1 MGSLSDYAE
10 NALLGHV
17 LNAAYTS
24 PATVYLVL
32 CTADPTDAATGASC
46 NEVAN
51 SGAYARKAISFG
63 AASARRI
70 TQDAQVDFDTATGS
84 WGTITHWAIA
94 DSGTYGAGN
103 ILAHGQFSA
112 SFAPVTG
119 NTPRVA
125 SGQVYIEFTAHSG
138 YGFTTYCANAL
149 LALMFDNTAFTSTA
163 GNTFIALL
171 NATCSDAATTMAG
184 QTEVSGTNYA
194 RVEVNQN
201 GGSSPAWS
209 TVSGGAASNGATVSF
224 ASPGSGGWTQ
234 VVGMAIVDAVSG
246 TSANVLMY
254 DNANIVD
261 QTPAQGDTVQFP
273 SGDIDI
279 SLS

>member
-10 NALLGHV
+10 NALLGHL
-17 LNAAYTS
+17 LNSAYTR
-24 PATVYLVL
+24 PATVYIGL

-70 TQDAQVDFDTATGS
+70 TQDAQVNFDTATGS
-84 WGTITHWAIA
+84 WGTITHWVIT
-94 DSGTYGAGN
+94 DSVTYGAGN
-103 ILAHGQFSA
+103 VLATGQFTS

-119 NTPRVA
+119 NTPRIA

-138 YGFTTYCANAL
+138 YGFTTYCANGL
-149 LALMFDNTAFTSTA
+149 LRHMFDNTAFTSTA
-163 GNTFIALL
+163 GSTFIALL

-194 RVEVNQN
+194 RVEVNEN

-209 TVSGGAASNGATVSF
+209 SISGGAASNGATVTF

-234 VVGMAIVDAVSG
+234 VVAMAIVDALSG

-254 DNANIVD
+254 DNTSIVD
-261 QTPAQGDTVQFP
+261 QTPAEGDTVQFP

-279 SLS
+279 SIS